1 MTFDETIFPDNSP
14 MLDNTT
20 TKFTSRLISDPYD
33 EHPDAAPISPCYSE
47 ESSASTADIS
57 VTGRFSNV
65 EYKYH
70 IDSRVLGTGHNGSVR
85 ECIIDRATGQRYAA
99 KSIRKSD
106 PAVNLGG
113 LAREII

>member
-14 MLDNTT
+14 MMDGTT
-20 TKFTSRLISDPYD
+20 TKFTSRLISNPYNA
-33 EHPDAAPISPCYSE
+33 HPPAAFVLPCYSE
-47 ESSASTADIS
+47 ESASTVGIS

-85 ECIIDRATGQRYAA
+85 ECIDRATVQQYAV
-99 KSIRKSD
+99 KSMRKSD
-106 PAVNLGG
+106 PAVKPGV
-113 LAREII
+113 LATYRYS